1 MDYNLLDA
9 LDLLEREKGVPADTI
24 LDALANA
31 LVSAYKRTPGAAEEA
46 RVTIDPDTGEITVY
60 GQDLDEDGNVTRE
73 WEDTP
78 SDFGR
83 IAAQTAK
90 QVIMQRLRDAKREQ
104 VFDLYEG
111 REGDLVTGIVQ
122 QSDHRYAILDLGN
135 AEAIMPSSE
144 RIPYE
149 RLERGNRL
157 KAYILEVRGEGKGP
171 QIVVSRSHPEF
182 IRSLFELEVPE
193 LVDGDVEIRAIAR
206 EPGHRT
212 KIAVASN
219 DPNVDPVGACVGA
232 RGSRVRQVVNELR
245 GEKVDIVEWRDDT
258 QSFIAEALSPA
269 RVKEVRL
276 DDEAMIATVIVPDH
290 QLSLAIG
297 KEGQNARLAARL
309 TGYKIDIKSE
319 TQDLG
324 LDLEDEE
331 PEEAVEAA
339 VEEAVVEAAVMEAVV
354 EAAVVEDAAEEA
366 EELEEAAEVV
376 AAIEEAAVAAE
387 VEEVVEELEVIAEA
401 EEIVAEAEE
410 AEEVAEAG
418 VVAEARE
425 IVAEAELAEEVDAE
439 SVDDDEITDQTDEN
453 TDADPTA

>member
-9 LDLLEREKGVPADTI
+9 LELLEREKGVPAETI

-31 LVSAYKRTPGAAEEA
+31 LVSAYKRTTGAAEEA

-60 GQDLDEDGNVTRE
+60 GQELDEDGNVTRE

-78 SDFGR
+78 DDFGR

-90 QVIMQRLRDAKREQ
+90 QVIMQRLRDAKRDQ
-104 VFDLYEG
+104 VFDLYHD
-111 REGDLVTGIVQ
+111 RVGDLVTGIVQ
-122 QSDHRYAILDLGN
+122 QSDHRYAMLDLGN

-149 RLERGNRL
+149 RLDRGNRV
-157 KAYILEVRGEGKGP
+157 KAYILEVRSETKGP

-219 DPNVDPVGACVGA
+219 DSNIDPVGACVGA

-258 QSFIAEALSPA
+258 RAFIAEALSPA
-269 RVKEVRL
+269 KVKEVRL
-276 DDEAMIATVIVPDH
+276 NDDDRIAQVIVPDH

-309 TGYKIDIKSE
+309 SGYKIDIRSE
-319 TQDLG
+319 SEDLG
-324 LDLEDEE
+324 ILPE
-331 PEEAVEAA
+331 P
-339 VEEAVVEAAVMEAVV
+339 
-354 EAAVVEDAAEEA
+354 D
-366 EELEEAAEVV
+366 
-376 AAIEEAAVAAE
+376 
-387 VEEVVEELEVIAEA
+387 
-401 EEIVAEAEE
+401 VAEANAPTAEASAATDVVQESATAEE
-410 AEEVAEAG
+410 EMAGEPVAVDEPAGEPEPEPAATEAAATEEVPAEEVPAEEVADPEPEAVAEVDTPEVQESDPADEPAEPAAAVEAG
-418 VVAEARE
+418 AVESGETEDAEEPVVAE
-425 IVAEAELAEEVDAE
+425 
-439 SVDDDEITDQTDEN
+439 
-453 TDADPTA
+453 

>member
-9 LDLLEREKGVPADTI
+9 LELLEREKGVPADTI

-46 RVTIDPDTGEITVY
+46 RVTIDADTGEITVY
-60 GQDLDEDGNVTRE
+60 GQELDEDGNVVEE
-73 WEDTP
+73 WQDTP
-78 SDFGR
+78 EDFGR

-90 QVIMQRLRDAKREQ
+90 QVILQRLRDAKREQ
-104 VFDLYEG
+104 VFEVYEG
-111 REGDLVTGIVQ
+111 REGDLITGIVQ
-122 QSDHRYAILDLGN
+122 QSDHRFAILDLGD

-149 RLERGNRL
+149 RLERGNRV

-193 LVDGDVEIRAIAR
+193 LVDGDVEIRVIAR

-219 DPNVDPVGACVGA
+219 DPNIDPVGACVGA

-245 GEKVDIVEWRDDT
+245 GEKVDIVEWREDSG
-258 QSFIAEALSPA
+258 SFIAEALSPA

-276 DDEAMIATVIVPDH
+276 DDDEMVAEVIVPDH

-309 TGYKIDIKSE
+309 SGYKIDIRSE
-319 TQDLG
+319 SQDLG
-324 LDLEDEE
+324 LDVDDEGKALT
-331 PEEAVEAA
+331 EEAKAEKAAAEAAATAEATAEEAADTSETPEAASTDEAA
-339 VEEAVVEAAVMEAVV
+339 VDEAEAVPEPEG
-354 EAAVVEDAAEEA
+354 
-366 EELEEAAEVV
+366 EEAADPSETP
-376 AAIEEAAVAAE
+376 EAASTD
-387 VEEVVEELEVIAEA
+387 EA
-401 EEIVAEAEE
+401 EHDEPASEE
-410 AEEVAEAG
+410 RPAGSSADEGEE
-418 VVAEARE
+418 
-425 IVAEAELAEEVDAE
+425 
-439 SVDDDEITDQTDEN
+439 Q
-453 TDADPTA
+453 